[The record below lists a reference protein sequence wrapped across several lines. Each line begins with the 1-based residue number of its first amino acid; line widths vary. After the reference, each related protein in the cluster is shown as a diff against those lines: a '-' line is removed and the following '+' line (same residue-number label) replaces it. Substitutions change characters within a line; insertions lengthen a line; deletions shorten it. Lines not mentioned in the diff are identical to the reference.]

1 MQNACACHNCTDS
14 SDGLAQVLGRL
25 PVAFQPALEKNHQG
39 AASGASISKYSWVG
53 RREKVTK
60 HETAT
65 GRWLATGKGL
75 LKGDPEIL

>member
-1 MQNACACHNCTDS
+1 MQNACACHNCIHS

-39 AASGASISKYSWVG
+39 AVSGASISKRSWWAG
-53 RREKVTK
+53 EKKVTK

-65 GRWLATGKGL
+65 GRWLTTGKGL